1 MASGGGNP
9 FRKPSATDPR
19 QKSTWQRTAS
29 ASDKD
34 DNISLNSLPND
45 LRPNNWD
52 FSDWKPSRTFDNSKR
67 RKKGNPERERE
78 QSLSQDSPPPSEQQ
92 HRTPST
98 YPRTRITPS
107 TPTSQRVALETLK
120 QQLTFSDNEEASLDG
135 ERNNERSVPIR
146 RGRPPN
152 FTRQD
157 TSSTEGAGPRND
169 VSQQRGRNMA
179 SPNNVDDFFSE
190 AGPNQGEIVGRLM
203 QIRDYIKQAN
213 VMIDALNKSGN
224 PQAHR
229 EDLGKLRKLAD
240 SLQEQENSYLGLL
253 QQALTMK
260 VENTAVDGR
269 DDVPC
274 PDSAEDRQS
283 VDIDVKSES
292 DETATERSPSASS
305 RPRIE
310 DKLGMSEDED
320 LDDGTSPFSNDR
332 TLIPSR
338 NYDQD
343 NDVDEGDPEGDL
355 MALRQQQE
363 LLQKLLQQKE
373 QMTALKERQRS
384 LIALQK
390 DAEAKLN
397 EARAY
402 EGRREASMN
411 SLGGQQPQRQNRPAA
426 DNIFANMES
435 DGTPS
440 SLQDIRQHF
449 NLLRNE
455 LKETVSAGSRKV
467 EKKDDRTRQSN
478 PAVEAAAN
486 EAAAALDDNRSQL
499 QNKLEELH
507 EKKQKMDQLLQE
519 LQILRSERV
528 EDIMNNGLQDNNSTS
543 AAVPRTN
550 SQMKI
555 SSSEAASQH
564 AEATEHDAE
573 DVLKMLEAEEKFR
586 KLKEV
591 KERLNQLKSLM
602 SYYQT
607 AEEDGNENDERA
619 AYQGRLEQGSIPVNN
634 EQLTEVPVEI
644 IRAGRAVE
652 TRSDDDNESESS
664 SAEEGTESH
673 LSSLGPWGDDP
684 EIQEKVKKLKAAK
697 DKLKQLQDLVS
708 MVQHSPDAAQ
718 LSLPDNLMELAGS
731 LDDGEYAEVMDKGT
745 ELSEGEIA
753 NDQEEERDTFY
764 AAKMQEQMD
773 ELDELK
779 SERQRLL
786 NIQQELQTLN
796 ARFPS
801 EVAEGDQERDAEPT
815 HKRHKQSKQIPDEP
829 EVEGSDRAP
838 VVTFSS
844 NDEVY
849 DKMRRQRM
857 LREELRQKK
866 REVEAIMKK
875 DGSRKNYGKNQD
887 AQSDTVSFS
896 TDAFGGAASA
906 DATMATWGGSTVD
919 NMESITEDG
928 VDGNQASDN
937 DEVDDGYPSDGI
949 VQVEEEEE
957 EFDNETYTI
966 ENDVRQ
972 RRMARAGK
980 TKQRTYPRSR
990 TEPKGGARPKQRNFS
1005 KKQKKSRQRQ
1015 EVCRNFRSAEDIIQ
1029 DDEPASLQ
1037 QQIDRLTNLCQ
1048 SLLQRDTPG
1057 PIMQQSP
1064 AGYGYQQNPDI
1075 QQQFQQQQS
1084 LMMNQCLQQ
1093 MCMQQM
1099 ELQNLQR
1106 QLNIF
1111 TDPYG
1116 GDMRLRSLQSL
1127 PTDSRN
1133 MSPNLES
1140 RQQPFSVQ
1148 VPQFPSS
1155 YYGNRQSND
1164 SSPQMNNEGLL
1175 VNRSTYGQGS
1185 GKKASSG
1192 RSKNNYEQYYSSE
1205 KKEKSQKNVQERSQE
1220 FQDTPMPLLNFD
1232 EQRNR
1237 RKMNAGKD
1245 WSTASLASDSKHGS
1259 ERPDREEE
1267 ARRQGLSL
1275 RARQLLEDMYRPGL
1289 SAGISGA
1296 GFRENIS
1303 IASTMSQAQESPGKD
1318 TRDSEDGV
1326 DLSLFEALR
1335 EGIYA
1340 EVATLI
1346 SQNENRPH
1354 FLIELFREL
1363 QKLNTD
1369 YLRQRALYA
1378 IRDVGS
1384 KFLTEQNNDTSV
1396 SAPAPAWINTDAI
1409 NQVSDTDDSTP
1420 SESIVTTDMDEI
1432 ADVPQGRRTQ
1442 LQNNMLLRGGSI
1454 ANDAFD
1460 YIENADNDSSLSTPS
1475 NSYWENPFA
1484 QDSLGDTA
1492 INLNKALQK
1501 MRECE
1506 KKMASEEAKVK
1517 SLESARQNRELSEQY
1532 SSSAVDQGS
1541 DKESSVSSLS
1551 PKIDTQQVDRQIK
1564 SIMTEIIPVI
1574 KQHMDN
1580 VCSSELLTYIKRL
1593 VLSLTRQRDGS
1604 QYSRF
1609 YHTQLGSSL
1618 QDTLSKFEG
1627 RKMRDCGEDLL
1638 VDMSEVL
1645 FNELAF
1651 FKLMQGIVDVPSTS
1665 DQSQQTSP
1673 FKSSGTQTQEVE
1685 QDDDEEDDDEEE
1697 ETDQTQE
1704 SDTETTSSTA
1714 EEQAINTSIKM
1725 AENEEEELGKSR
1737 DDDFANEVQVKDS
1750 EDKDEDTESPYKR
1763 SPVQI
1768 ELAVSETKPF
1778 TRIGSDED
1786 DEDASESQSAD
1797 DPSETAVSRDA
1808 MMERSLDNDDGTTD
1822 GMPDEDSFVK
1832 ISKEDADQG
1841 ANTSKDSKSSE
1852 TQCNGEV
1859 LMNGEISIDD
1869 LPPSLDICQGGI
1881 QQLVQQEQVNN
1892 SGTAAV
1898 LATMETEQELA
1909 GDGLFLKEPDELKME

>member
-45 LRPNNWD
+45 LRPNNW
-52 FSDWKPSRTFDNSKR
+52 
-67 RKKGNPERERE
+67 
-78 QSLSQDSPPPSEQQ
+78 
-92 HRTPST
+92 
-98 YPRTRITPS
+98 
-107 TPTSQRVALETLK
+107 
-120 QQLTFSDNEEASLDG
+120 ASLDG

-292 DETATERSPSASS
+292 DETAT
-305 RPRIE
+305 
-310 DKLGMSEDED
+310 
-320 LDDGTSPFSNDR
+320 
-332 TLIPSR
+332 
-338 NYDQD
+338 D

-1015 EVCRNFRSAEDIIQ
+1015 ENFRSAEDIIQ

-1551 PKIDTQQVDRQIK
+1551 VSQQPKIDTQQVDRQIK

>member
-45 LRPNNWD
+45 LRPNNW
-52 FSDWKPSRTFDNSKR
+52 
-67 RKKGNPERERE
+67 
-78 QSLSQDSPPPSEQQ
+78 
-92 HRTPST
+92 
-98 YPRTRITPS
+98 
-107 TPTSQRVALETLK
+107 
-120 QQLTFSDNEEASLDG
+120 ASLDG

-292 DETATERSPSASS
+292 DETAT
-305 RPRIE
+305 
-310 DKLGMSEDED
+310 
-320 LDDGTSPFSNDR
+320 
-332 TLIPSR
+332 
-338 NYDQD
+338 D

-1551 PKIDTQQVDRQIK
+1551 VSQQPKIDTQQVDRQIK

>member
-45 LRPNNWD
+45 LRPNNW
-52 FSDWKPSRTFDNSKR
+52 
-67 RKKGNPERERE
+67 
-78 QSLSQDSPPPSEQQ
+78 
-92 HRTPST
+92 
-98 YPRTRITPS
+98 
-107 TPTSQRVALETLK
+107 
-120 QQLTFSDNEEASLDG
+120 ASLDG

-402 EGRREASMN
+402 EASMN

-1015 EVCRNFRSAEDIIQ
+1015 ENFRSAEDIIQ

-1909 GDGLFLKEPDELKME
+1909 GDGLFLKEPGT

>member
-45 LRPNNWD
+45 LRPNNW
-52 FSDWKPSRTFDNSKR
+52 
-67 RKKGNPERERE
+67 
-78 QSLSQDSPPPSEQQ
+78 
-92 HRTPST
+92 
-98 YPRTRITPS
+98 
-107 TPTSQRVALETLK
+107 
-120 QQLTFSDNEEASLDG
+120 ASLDG

-292 DETATERSPSASS
+292 DETAT
-305 RPRIE
+305 
-310 DKLGMSEDED
+310 
-320 LDDGTSPFSNDR
+320 
-332 TLIPSR
+332 
-338 NYDQD
+338 D

-402 EGRREASMN
+402 EASMN

-1551 PKIDTQQVDRQIK
+1551 VSQQPKIDTQQVDRQIK

>member
-45 LRPNNWD
+45 LRPNNW
-52 FSDWKPSRTFDNSKR
+52 
-67 RKKGNPERERE
+67 
-78 QSLSQDSPPPSEQQ
+78 
-92 HRTPST
+92 
-98 YPRTRITPS
+98 
-107 TPTSQRVALETLK
+107 
-120 QQLTFSDNEEASLDG
+120 ASLDG

-292 DETATERSPSASS
+292 DETAT
-305 RPRIE
+305 
-310 DKLGMSEDED
+310 
-320 LDDGTSPFSNDR
+320 
-332 TLIPSR
+332 
-338 NYDQD
+338 D

-402 EGRREASMN
+402 EASMN

-1015 EVCRNFRSAEDIIQ
+1015 ENFRSAEDIIQ

-1551 PKIDTQQVDRQIK
+1551 VSQQPKIDTQQVDRQIK

>member
-9 FRKPSATDPR
+9 FRKPAATDPR

-45 LRPNNWD
+45 LRPNNW
-52 FSDWKPSRTFDNSKR
+52 
-67 RKKGNPERERE
+67 
-78 QSLSQDSPPPSEQQ
+78 
-92 HRTPST
+92 
-98 YPRTRITPS
+98 
-107 TPTSQRVALETLK
+107 
-120 QQLTFSDNEEASLDG
+120 ASLDG
-135 ERNNERSVPIR
+135 ERNNERNVPIR

-169 VSQQRGRNMA
+169 MSQQRGRNMA
-179 SPNNVDDFFSE
+179 SPNNVEDFFSE

-213 VMIDALNKSGN
+213 VMMDALNKSGN

-269 DDVPC
+269 DDAPR

-320 LDDGTSPFSNDR
+320 LDDGTSPFSVDR

-338 NYDQD
+338 NFDQD

-402 EGRREASMN
+402 EGRKAASMN
-411 SLGGQQPQRQNRPAA
+411 SLGGQQPPRQNRPAA
-426 DNIFANMES
+426 DNIFANVES

-467 EKKDDRTRQSN
+467 EKKDDRTRPSN
-478 PAVEAAAN
+478 PAIEAAAN

-507 EKKQKMDQLLQE
+507 DKKQKMDQLLQE

-528 EDIMNNGLQDNNSTS
+528 EDIMNNGLQDNSTS

-550 SQMKI
+550 SQMRI

-602 SYYQT
+602 QYYQ
-607 AEEDGNENDERA
+607 AEEEDKENDERA

-644 IRAGRAVE
+644 VRSGRGVE
-652 TRSDDDNESESS
+652 TRSDDENESESS
-664 SAEEGTESH
+664 SNEEGTESH

-718 LSLPDNLMELAGS
+718 LSLPENLMELAGS
-731 LDDGEYAEVMDKGT
+731 LDDGEYTEVMDKGT

-796 ARFPS
+796 ARFPTS

-990 TEPKGGARPKQRNFS
+990 NEPKGGARPKQRSFA

-1015 EVCRNFRSAEDIIQ
+1015 ENFRSAEDIIQ

-1057 PIMQQSP
+1057 PLMQPSP
-1064 AGYGYQQNPDI
+1064 TGYGYQQNPDI

-1106 QLNIF
+1106 QLNMF

-1155 YYGNRQSND
+1155 YYGNRRSND

-1175 VNRSTYGQGS
+1175 MNRSSYGQGS

-1205 KKEKSQKNVQERSQE
+1205 KKEKSPKNVQERSQE

-1232 EQRNR
+1232 EQKNR
-1237 RKMNAGKD
+1237 RKLNAAKD
-1245 WSTASLASDSKHGS
+1245 WSTTSLASDSKHGS
-1259 ERPDREEE
+1259 ERPDREED

-1318 TRDSEDGV
+1318 TRESDDGV

-1396 SAPAPAWINTDAI
+1396 SAPAPAWMNTDAV
-1409 NQVSDTDDSTP
+1409 NQGSDTESTP

-1432 ADVPQGRRTQ
+1432 TDAPQGRRTQ

-1517 SLESARQNRELSEQY
+1517 SLENARQNRELSEQY

-1551 PKIDTQQVDRQIK
+1551 VSQQPKIDTQQVDRQIK

-1685 QDDDEEDDDEEE
+1685 QDEEENDDE

-1725 AENEEEELGKSR
+1725 VENEEEELGKSR

-1750 EDKDEDTESPYKR
+1750 EDKDEDTESPYKM

-1841 ANTSKDSKSSE
+1841 ANTSKDSKSSD

-1859 LMNGEISIDD
+1859 LMNGEITIDD

-1881 QQLVQQEQVNN
+1881 QQRVQQEQVNN

>member
-45 LRPNNWD
+45 LRPNNW
-52 FSDWKPSRTFDNSKR
+52 
-67 RKKGNPERERE
+67 
-78 QSLSQDSPPPSEQQ
+78 
-92 HRTPST
+92 
-98 YPRTRITPS
+98 
-107 TPTSQRVALETLK
+107 
-120 QQLTFSDNEEASLDG
+120 ASLDG

-224 PQAHR
+224 PTEHR
-229 EDLGKLRKLAD
+229 KMGKLAQVVA
-240 SLQEQENSYLGLL
+240 SLKEQEKNLL
-253 QQALTMK
+253 DNLEERWTMK

-292 DETATERSPSASS
+292 DETAT
-305 RPRIE
+305 
-310 DKLGMSEDED
+310 
-320 LDDGTSPFSNDR
+320 
-332 TLIPSR
+332 
-338 NYDQD
+338 D

-1015 EVCRNFRSAEDIIQ
+1015 ENFRSAEDIIQ

-1551 PKIDTQQVDRQIK
+1551 VSQQPKIDTQQVDRQIK

>member
-1 MASGGGNP
+1 
-9 FRKPSATDPR
+9 
-19 QKSTWQRTAS
+19 
-29 ASDKD
+29 
-34 DNISLNSLPND
+34 
-45 LRPNNWD
+45 
-52 FSDWKPSRTFDNSKR
+52 
-67 RKKGNPERERE
+67 
-78 QSLSQDSPPPSEQQ
+78 
-92 HRTPST
+92 
-98 YPRTRITPS
+98 
-107 TPTSQRVALETLK
+107 
-120 QQLTFSDNEEASLDG
+120 
-135 ERNNERSVPIR
+135 
-146 RGRPPN
+146 
-152 FTRQD
+152 
-157 TSSTEGAGPRND
+157 
-169 VSQQRGRNMA
+169 
-179 SPNNVDDFFSE
+179 
-190 AGPNQGEIVGRLM
+190 
-203 QIRDYIKQAN
+203 
-213 VMIDALNKSGN
+213 
-224 PQAHR
+224 
-229 EDLGKLRKLAD
+229 
-240 SLQEQENSYLGLL
+240 
-253 QQALTMK
+253 
-260 VENTAVDGR
+260 
-269 DDVPC
+269 
-274 PDSAEDRQS
+274 
-283 VDIDVKSES
+283 
-292 DETATERSPSASS
+292 
-305 RPRIE
+305 
-310 DKLGMSEDED
+310 
-320 LDDGTSPFSNDR
+320 
-332 TLIPSR
+332 
-338 NYDQD
+338 
-343 NDVDEGDPEGDL
+343 
-355 MALRQQQE
+355 
-363 LLQKLLQQKE
+363 
-373 QMTALKERQRS
+373 
-384 LIALQK
+384 
-390 DAEAKLN
+390 
-397 EARAY
+397 
-402 EGRREASMN
+402 
-411 SLGGQQPQRQNRPAA
+411 
-426 DNIFANMES
+426 
-435 DGTPS
+435 
-440 SLQDIRQHF
+440 
-449 NLLRNE
+449 
-455 LKETVSAGSRKV
+455 
-467 EKKDDRTRQSN
+467 
-478 PAVEAAAN
+478 
-486 EAAAALDDNRSQL
+486 
-499 QNKLEELH
+499 
-507 EKKQKMDQLLQE
+507 
-519 LQILRSERV
+519 
-528 EDIMNNGLQDNNSTS
+528 
-543 AAVPRTN
+543 
-550 SQMKI
+550 
-555 SSSEAASQH
+555 
-564 AEATEHDAE
+564 
-573 DVLKMLEAEEKFR
+573 
-586 KLKEV
+586 
-591 KERLNQLKSLM
+591 
-602 SYYQT
+602 
-607 AEEDGNENDERA
+607 
-619 AYQGRLEQGSIPVNN
+619 
-634 EQLTEVPVEI
+634 
-644 IRAGRAVE
+644 
-652 TRSDDDNESESS
+652 
-664 SAEEGTESH
+664 
-673 LSSLGPWGDDP
+673 
-684 EIQEKVKKLKAAK
+684 
-697 DKLKQLQDLVS
+697 
-708 MVQHSPDAAQ
+708 
-718 LSLPDNLMELAGS
+718 
-731 LDDGEYAEVMDKGT
+731 
-745 ELSEGEIA
+745 
-753 NDQEEERDTFY
+753 
-764 AAKMQEQMD
+764 MD

-779 SERQRLL
+779 SERQAT
-786 NIQQELQTLN
+786 EHTTKLQTLN
-796 ARFPS
+796 ARFPAS

-990 TEPKGGARPKQRNFS
+990 GARPKQRSFP

-1015 EVCRNFRSAEDIIQ
+1015 ENFRSAEDIIQ

-1048 SLLQRDTPG
+1048 SLLQRETPG
-1057 PIMQQSP
+1057 PLMQPSP
-1064 AGYGYQQNPDI
+1064 TGYGYQQNPDI

-1106 QLNIF
+1106 QLNMF

-1155 YYGNRQSND
+1155 YYGNRRSND

-1175 VNRSTYGQGS
+1175 MNRSSYGQGS

-1205 KKEKSQKNVQERSQE
+1205 KKEKTPKNVQEIQE

-1237 RKMNAGKD
+1237 RKLNAAKD

-1259 ERPDREEE
+1259 ERPDREED

-1318 TRDSEDGV
+1318 TRESDDGV

-1396 SAPAPAWINTDAI
+1396 SAPAPAWMNTDAV
-1409 NQVSDTDDSTP
+1409 NQGSDTESTP

-1432 ADVPQGRRTQ
+1432 TDAPQGRRTQ

-1517 SLESARQNRELSEQY
+1517 SLENARQNRELSEQY

-1685 QDDDEEDDDEEE
+1685 QDEEQDDEE

-1725 AENEEEELGKSR
+1725 VENEEEELGKSR

-1750 EDKDEDTESPYKR
+1750 EDKDEDTESPYKM

-1841 ANTSKDSKSSE
+1841 ANTSKDSKPSD

-1859 LMNGEISIDD
+1859 LMNGEITIDD
-1869 LPPSLDICQGGI
+1869 LPPTLDICQNGI
-1881 QQLVQQEQVNN
+1881 QQRVQQEQANN
-1892 SGTAAV
+1892 SGV

-1909 GDGLFLKEPDELKME
+1909 GDGLFLKEPGT